1 LCHLHNVSTLIVINS
16 SSLILPTNALLHVF
30 SASNKL
36 AWSTRHATVFHHH
49 QTIEEHFAFWDVD
62 KYVSLITNFY
72 VLRQFLMESLLKSSI
87 HTLMAELSALK
98 VNLGLTDAN
107 FIQFHSEEQLYLDNL
122 KALPPK
128 ELLQIHCR

>member
-62 KYVSLITNFY
+62 KYVSLSMVFP
-72 VLRQFLMESLLKSSI
+72 
-87 HTLMAELSALK
+87 LS
-98 VNLGLTDAN
+98 
-107 FIQFHSEEQLYLDNL
+107 
-122 KALPPK
+122 
-128 ELLQIHCR
+128 